1 MCLNGCCGC
10 CVKVSPFS
18 AHLKQGP
25 VPDLLHIIG
34 LEIFCEK
41 KNLSVTT
48 FVTFDFHKSYIK
60 VSFSAYFQV
69 TSKGPP
75 LAGGQCKVL
84 QICKYTVPGPGS
96 SVAKNIFWSKSN
108 IWYAEY
114 SDLGLTTSIIF
125 IWWNFEIEN
134 EYLENIVCGKKWS
147 NVAQFSGNWIKAF
160 IYIIHY

>member
-1 MCLNGCCGC
+1 MCLNGWCGC

-18 AHLKQGP
+18 VHLEQGP
-25 VPDLLHIIG
+25 VPDILH
-34 LEIFCEK
+34 K
-41 KNLSVTT
+41 KYFPRTKICPWLMTT
-48 FVTFDFHKSYIK
+48 FVTFDVHKSNTK
-60 VSFSAYFQV
+60 VSFSADFQH

-75 LAGGQCKVL
+75 LAAGHCKVL

-96 SVAKNIFWSKSN
+96 GVAKNIFWSKSN

-134 EYLENIVCGKKWS
+134 GYLENIVCGKKMIKWS
-147 NVAQFSGNWIKAF
+147 SIQLNSE
-160 IYIIHY
+160 